1 MSMTTLPSS
10 QMRSKIAAVLNKL
23 RKNRKP
29 VFITRYGQPEAVLLS
44 MERYK
49 AMLDLLEDREDELDT
64 MLGKRIHEERQAY
77 KAGEGRDFNSLVAK
91 LDK

>member
-49 AMLDLLEDREDELDT
+49 AMLDLLEDREDELDA

-77 KAGEGRDFNSLVAK
+77 ITGT
-91 LDK
+91 

>member
-1 MSMTTLPSS
+1 MSMTILPSG

-23 RKNRKP
+23 CKNRKP

-49 AMLDLLEDREDELDT
+49 AMLDLLEDREDELD
-64 MLGKRIHEERQAY
+64 MVL
-77 KAGEGRDFNSLVAK
+77 
-91 LDK
+91 

>member
-10 QMRSKIAAVLNKL
+10 QMRTKIAAVLNKL

-77 KAGEGRDFNSLVAK
+77 ESGKGRDFNSLVAA

>member
-29 VFITRYGQPEAVLLS
+29 ILITRYGQPEAVLLS

-64 MLGKRIHEERQAY
+64 VLGKRIHEERQAY
-77 KAGEGRDFNSLVAK
+77 ATGA
-91 LDK
+91 

>member
-10 QMRSKIAAVLNKL
+10 QMRSKIATVLNKL

-64 MLGKRIHEERQAY
+64 MLGKRIHEERQADE
-77 KAGEGRDFNSLVAK
+77 AGEGRDFNSIVAE

>member
-10 QMRSKIAAVLNKL
+10 QMRSKIATVLNKL

-77 KAGEGRDFNSLVAK
+77 EAGEGRDFNSLVTE

>member
-1 MSMTTLPSS
+1 
-10 QMRSKIAAVLNKL
+10 VLNKL
-23 RKNRKP
+23 RKNRRP

-77 KAGEGRDFNSLVAK
+77 Q
-91 LDK
+91 